1 MTGEFVK
8 RVNLS
13 DGIVD
18 DIHIETIEF
27 NSDRK
32 SVEKVAR
39 LALGASS
46 FDIDKLYDD
55 NRGEKEN
62 FKFITD
68 YSQIIETNIIL
79 SWKDK

>member
-8 RVNLS
+8 QVNLS

-18 DIHIETIEF
+18 DIRIETIEF